1 MSAQIKGLCNSVSDK
16 KKKFLNK
23 LCYFKLLLFYDKQ
36 LLFIMFISTLI
47 TQMAIHG
54 QTFSKRKHSLFKISK
69 HLEVRHFQ
77 SYGQWVKAIGTGV
90 SYLDE
95 GLGMTVLK
103 LPSTIDSRIISPG
116 EVCGDKAPLS
126 SENSFLKQGT
136 LTCIVLHIRLGKIPT
151 LIKQLKLFK
160 IPLK

>member
-1 MSAQIKGLCNSVSDK
+1 M
-16 KKKFLNK
+16 FL
-23 LCYFKLLLFYDKQ
+23 
-36 LLFIMFISTLI
+36 STLI

-54 QTFSKRKHSLFKISK
+54 QTFSKSKHSLFKISK
-69 HLEVRHFQ
+69 YLVVRHFQ

-103 LPSTIDSRIISPG
+103 LPSTFDSRPISPG
-116 EVCGDKAPLS
+116 EVCGDETPVS
-126 SENSFLKQGT
+126 FENSFLKQCP
-136 LTCIVLHIRLGKIPT
+136 LTCIVLYIPLDKIPT

>member
-1 MSAQIKGLCNSVSDK
+1 MVKP
-16 KKKFLNK
+16 FLKAN
-23 LCYFKLLLFYDKQ
+23 
-36 LLFIMFISTLI
+36 
-47 TQMAIHG
+47 IHC
-54 QTFSKRKHSLFKISK
+54 SKYQNIWKIQ
-69 HLEVRHFQ
+69 HFQ

-103 LPSTIDSRIISPG
+103 LPSTIVSRPISPG
-116 EVCGDKAPLS
+116 EVFGDEAPVS
-126 SENSFLKQGT
+126 FENSFLKQCT
-136 LTCIVLHIRLGKIPT
+136 LTCIVLYIPLGKIPT

>member
-1 MSAQIKGLCNSVSDK
+1 M
-16 KKKFLNK
+16 
-23 LCYFKLLLFYDKQ
+23 
-36 LLFIMFISTLI
+36 
-47 TQMAIHG
+47 
-54 QTFSKRKHSLFKISK
+54 
-69 HLEVRHFQ
+69 EVQHFQ

-103 LPSTIDSRIISPG
+103 LPSTIDSRPISPG
-116 EVCGDKAPLS
+116 EVCGDEAPVS
-126 SENSFLKQGT
+126 FENSFLKQCT
-136 LTCIVLHIRLGKIPT
+136 LTCNVLYIPLGKIPT